1 MSKQFIV
8 NSTQATSYKIEKGI
22 PIVGGTRNP
31 NAWRRY
37 PLDKMKVGD
46 SFLIPEGDP
55 NAKPHLIQ
63 PAVKNYN
70 RNYNLTT
77 KFVARAMPNGRR
89 VWRIQ

>member
-1 MSKQFIV
+1 MAKQFII
-8 NSTQATSYKIEKGI
+8 NSTQASSYRVEKGVPVEGI
-22 PIVGGTRNP
+22 RFP
-31 NAWRRY
+31 NAWKRY

-55 NAKPHLIQ
+55 NGKPHLIQ

-70 RNYNLTT
+70 RTFKT
-77 KFVARAMPNGRR
+77 EIKCVARQMPTGRR